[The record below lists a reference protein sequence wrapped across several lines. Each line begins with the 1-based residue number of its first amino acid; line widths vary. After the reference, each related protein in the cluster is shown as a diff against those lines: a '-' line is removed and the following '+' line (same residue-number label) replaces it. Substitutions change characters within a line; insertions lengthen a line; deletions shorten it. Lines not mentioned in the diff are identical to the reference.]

1 MVEAKIITPA
11 DVSVALTSVFS
22 DVVRSP
28 KPYDRVA
35 FSTLMPYVV
44 VIVLACVPG
53 NDVRF
58 GEREY
63 SVNSLEPSLS
73 VVVGALLRRLV

>member
-44 VIVLACVPG
+44 VILACVPG

-63 SVNSLEPSLS
+63 SVNSLEASLS

>member
-44 VIVLACVPG
+44 VILACVPG

>member
-1 MVEAKIITPA
+1 VVEAKIITPA

-22 DVVRSP
+22 DVMRSP

-44 VIVLACVPG
+44 VILACVPG

-73 VVVGALLRRLV
+73 VVVEALLRRLV

>member
-22 DVVRSP
+22 DVMRSP

-44 VIVLACVPG
+44 VILACVPG

>member
-44 VIVLACVPG
+44 VILACVPG

-73 VVVGALLRRLV
+73 VVVEALLRRLV

>member
-1 MVEAKIITPA
+1 VVEAKIITPA

-44 VIVLACVPG
+44 VILACVPG

>member
-1 MVEAKIITPA
+1 VVEAKIITPA

-44 VIVLACVPG
+44 VILACVPG

-63 SVNSLEPSLS
+63 SVNSLEASLS